1 MLVLLLG
8 LAILL
13 LDQFSK
19 QWIRSSLVYGE
30 TRPVIENFFNLT
42 YVRNDGAAWN
52 ILSGH
57 GIILILISIAVLVLL
72 FIYRRSFLKEQ
83 LSHTILLGLMVG
95 GIAGNLVDRIRFGW
109 VTDFLDFQFGI
120 YHYPSFN
127 IADSAICIAVGLYI
141 ITNLFSPREKTH
153 GAEGM
158 AHGAEDGEK
167 GDA

>member
-8 LAILL
+8 LVILL
-13 LDQFSK
+13 LDQFTK
-19 QWIRSSLVYGE
+19 HWIRSTLIYGE

-52 ILSGH
+52 ILSGY

-72 FIYRRSFLKEQ
+72 FVYRRSFLKEQ
-83 LSHTILLGLMVG
+83 LSHRILLGLMVG

-109 VTDFLDFQFGI
+109 VTDFLDFQFGT

-141 ITNLFSPREKTH
+141 ITNVAASKKQQ

-158 AHGAEDGEK
+158 AHGADSGEQ